1 MTAISLIA
9 GVDEAGRGPLAGP
22 VTAAAVILPAG
33 HGIEGLADSKK
44 LSERKREA
52 LAVLI
57 KQRAL
62 AWCVA
67 EADVAEIDEYN
78 ILQASLRAM
87 QRAVAGLQQQP
98 QEVLVDGNQCPVFS
112 MPARAIVGGDGLE
125 PAISAASIL
134 AKVTRDAQ
142 MRLLDAVYPG
152 YGLAQHKGYGTA
164 VHLAAL
170 AERGATVI
178 HRRSFAPV
186 RAVLN
191 INQTLPI
198 T

>member
-1 MTAISLIA
+1 
-9 GVDEAGRGPLAGP
+9 
-22 VTAAAVILPAG
+22 
-33 HGIEGLADSKK
+33 
-44 LSERKREA
+44 
-52 LAVLI
+52 
-57 KQRAL
+57 
-62 AWCVA
+62 
-67 EADVAEIDEYN
+67 
-78 ILQASLRAM
+78 M
-87 QRAVAGLQQQP
+87 QRAVAGLQQLP

-142 MRLLDAVYPG
+142 MRRLDALYPG

-170 AERGATVI
+170 SELGATVI

-186 RAVLN
+186 RAVLH
-191 INQTLPI
+191 INQTLLG